1 MIKDEAQA
9 RDEMAMV
16 LQLAWN
22 AQDWASYGLEGLLT
36 APEIKWQGRGG
47 DAAFAPD
54 APAITWAAHH
64 AREPQAALSDDIG
77 NRLYE
82 PSGILVMQSRGA
94 LILGNGFEVA
104 ERLAIIAKEAYRG
117 KSTSNCIWFRNAR
130 TQEVGADAGWY
141 LFNTYV
147 EFEYNEVG

>member
-1 MIKDEAQA
+1 MIRDEAQA
-9 RDEMAMV
+9 RDEMALV
-16 LQLAWN
+16 LQSAWDSI
-22 AQDWASYGLEGLLT
+22 DWASYGIQS

-47 DAAFAPD
+47 DDAFPAN
-54 APAITWAAHH
+54 APAITWNAYHS
-64 AREPQAALSDDIG
+64 REPQAALSDDIG

-82 PSGILVMQSRGA
+82 LSGIIVMQSRGP
-94 LILGNGFEVA
+94 LISGNGFEVA

-117 KSTSNCIWFRNAR
+117 ESTSNCIWFRNAR
-130 TQEVGADAGWY
+130 IQEVGPDAGWF

>member
-1 MIKDEAQA
+1 MIRDEAQA
-9 RDEMAMV
+9 RDEMAIV
-16 LQLAWN
+16 LQSAWD
-22 AQDWASYGLEGLLT
+22 AADWAEYGIAS

-47 DAAFAPD
+47 DLPFTEGQ
-54 APAITWAAHH
+54 PAITWNAMHS
-64 AREPQAALSDDIG
+64 RERQAALSDDIG

-82 PSGILVMQSRGA
+82 PHGLIVMQSRGA
-94 LILGNGFEVA
+94 LINGNGFEVA
-104 ERLAIIAKEAYRG
+104 ERLAIIAKEAYRA

-130 TQEVGADAGWY
+130 IQEVGSDAGWY